1 MAMLAGAGGVAALSD
16 GVAAGGGM
24 GAGGCAADGGK
35 GGGGNGVD
43 TAATAGI
50 ECRSNYD
57 FGGRIFSPQALNAIT
72 EAIVTSAR

>member
-43 TAATAGI
+43 AAATAGI
-50 ECRSNYD
+50 GVGATTTLAEG
-57 FGGRIFSPQALNAIT
+57 FFSPQALNAIT